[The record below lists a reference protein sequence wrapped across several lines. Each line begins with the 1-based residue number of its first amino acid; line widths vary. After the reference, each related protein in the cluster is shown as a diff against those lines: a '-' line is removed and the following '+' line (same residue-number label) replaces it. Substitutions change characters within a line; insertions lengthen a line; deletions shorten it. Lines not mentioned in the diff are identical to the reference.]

1 MIDRGAARLISRGVT
16 DQRVWLLPEGDG
28 CVIYRRGVWLL
39 PEGDGCAVYRDR
51 VRIGEV
57 PAGARAAWAADGERV
72 CWAVKGGVRWRR
84 GGAEGEVKLRRIEVH
99 ALALRDEVLFVGGE
113 GRVIG
118 FVDLRAARVKFV
130 AMETPAELQVSHGKA
145 IDAFVFDGDG
155 LIAVDDFL
163 DPKWFL
169 RYDVGEPRRPRYVD
183 MKPLDPHSTGHVVYG
198 AALAERHVAVV
209 ATSYNHG
216 RASVR
221 LSLFER
227 RSLHPRARVVAGHG
241 FGRAM
246 EGKEMVHV
254 DACGERLLVCV
265 EGRGLAVVDLLA
277 VDPAPRSAGKFAYD
291 EACSARLEAGLRW
304 LEFPG
309 LAVVRGFLTGDGHA
323 LVSLREGSG
332 RHEVRRVALGE

>member
-1 MIDRGAARLISRGVT
+1 M
-16 DQRVWLLPEGDG
+16 WLSPEGG
-28 CVIYRRGVWLL
+28 GYVVYRGVWLL
-39 PEGDGCAVYRDR
+39 PEGDGCAVYRDGVR
-51 VRIGEV
+51 VGEV
-57 PAGARAAWAADGERV
+57 PAGARAAWAAGSDRV
-72 CWAVKGGVRWRR
+72 CWVVKGGVRWRR
-84 GGAEGEVKLRRIEVH
+84 GAEEGEVKLRGIEVH
-99 ALALRDEVLFVGGE
+99 ALALRDEVLFVGGK
-113 GRVIG
+113 GRVLG
-118 FVDLRAARVKFV
+118 FVDLRVARAKFV
-130 AMETPAELQVSHGKA
+130 AMDTPAQLQVSHGKS
-145 IDAFVFDGDG
+145 IDAFVFDGDV

-169 RYDVGEPRRPRYVD
+169 RYDVIDPRRPRYVD
-183 MKPLDPHSTGHVVYG
+183 MKPLDPASTGHVVYG

-227 RSLHPRARVVAGHG
+227 RWLHPRACVVAGHG

-254 DACGERLLVCV
+254 DALDERLLVCA
-265 EGRGLAVVDLLA
+265 EGRGLAVVDLQG

-304 LEFPG
+304 REFPG
-309 LAVVRGFLTGDGHA
+309 LAAVRGFLIGDGHA
-323 LVSLREGSG
+323 LVSLREDSG
-332 RHEVRRVALGE
+332 RHQVRRVSLDE